1 MKFTKTLMTSALLG
15 SVASIAS
22 ADTISFSTIVPQET
36 APYSVPFSLPGFDTT
51 QGTLTGITL
60 SSTVTGESTLQL
72 INFSGSPQNFSNGD
86 VSFPVVVTGPDSTS
100 VSVTIAATGISGSIG
115 SAFGPYS
122 FPGPTITTSNNVNV
136 APANFADYEGTGT
149 FNETFNAANG
159 VGSYSATL
167 PGGVLVGGTVTASED
182 VTITYT
188 FNSSAPEPA
197 PMSLLGFGLTGLVLI
212 GRKKRFS
219 R

>member
-1 MKFTKTLMTSALLG
+1 
-15 SVASIAS
+15 
-22 ADTISFSTIVPQET
+22 
-36 APYSVPFSLPGFDTT
+36 
-51 QGTLTGITL
+51 
-60 SSTVTGESTLQL
+60 
-72 INFSGSPQNFSNGD
+72 
-86 VSFPVVVTGPDSTS
+86 
-100 VSVTIAATGISGSIG
+100 
-115 SAFGPYS
+115 
-122 FPGPTITTSNNVNV
+122 VNV